1 MRQDKEFV
9 ENVLLDTS
17 VLQEPLLL
25 EHLPVELENTAQL
38 VLTRRPTVL
47 KELIIPTRRGEL
59 SPTVLTV
66 IQEAIVTLQES
77 VQLLDFVLQDTTV
90 P

>member
-25 EHLPVELENTAQL
+25 ELLPVELENTAQL
-38 VLTRRPTVL
+38 ALTKRPTVL
-47 KELIIPTRRGEL
+47 KELIIPTRRGEPSL
-59 SPTVLTV
+59 IVLIVT
-66 IQEAIVTLQES
+66 QEATVTLQES